1 MPEIQVRLSVHDL
14 PASGKLCICR
24 PALILRHR
32 IPFPLVIGPPGLIA
46 LLSSEPLNSAGDYAS
61 KASNFTDGFIC
72 TLGIANPPSSAR
84 FSSWNRRKS
93 SNRNLEHPHLKMINR
108 LITRAGR
115 TASFLQILL
124 YLPLALDI
132 AGKEC
137 FLALS
142 ASLALYYS
150 ALSTLYLIFRN
161 TRFAFVSKVFGLLQN
176 LVIPTFL
183 LIWLNIYSTDESKI
197 GNPILGNNLVGPILS
212 FWEVFLTWS
221 TPVFVLLEGISTL
234 LCIQSVGQISRY
246 IVEAKNESY
255 SFVFLVL
262 SAAVYVGSAY
272 FLFDS
277 YAYAA
282 RESLSA
288 TLIGVSTTSVVF
300 LSGIAISNRKGNV
313 VETSLMMAY
322 LSYNIYWLSSEK
334 LDPVSFF
341 SSFKSEAVP
350 PLPPMILRS
359 ATAIIGFV
367 STTFGAGLDFL
378 LACSSALPLP
388 VFINLLYRVVA
399 LYGASRI
406 VVAIKRANSGFAY
419 ARRLSDEE
427 PMVRIMTVIVSYSRF
442 VLISVYTHLL
452 LLNNEGHQVFWRWI
466 NVFVTLGLW
475 GVELMIGKEEGDNDS
490 IVTGLGL
497 KLD

>member
-1 MPEIQVRLSVHDL
+1 MLSRLV
-14 PASGKLCICR
+14 
-24 PALILRHR
+24 
-32 IPFPLVIGPPGLIA
+32 
-46 LLSSEPLNSAGDYAS
+46 
-61 KASNFTDGFIC
+61 
-72 TLGIANPPSSAR
+72 
-84 FSSWNRRKS
+84 
-93 SNRNLEHPHLKMINR
+93 
-108 LITRAGR
+108 TRAGR

-142 ASLALYYS
+142 A
-150 ALSTLYLIFRN
+150 FR
-161 TRFAFVSKVFGLLQN
+161 LLQN

-183 LIWLNIYSTDESKI
+183 LFWLNIYSSDEGKV
-197 GNPILGNNLVGPILS
+197 GNPILGINLVGRILS
-212 FWEVFLTWS
+212 LWEVILTWS
-221 TPVFVLLEGISTL
+221 TPVFVLLEGVSTL

-246 IVEAKNESY
+246 LVEAKNESY

-262 SAAVYVGSAY
+262 SAAVYVCSAY

-288 TLIGVSTTSVVF
+288 TLIGVSVTSVVF

-419 ARRLSDEE
+419 TRKLSDEE

-442 VLISVYTHLL
+442 VI
-452 LLNNEGHQVFWRWI
+452 
-466 NVFVTLGLW
+466 
-475 GVELMIGKEEGDNDS
+475 D
-490 IVTGLGL
+490 
-497 KLD
+497 

>member
-1 MPEIQVRLSVHDL
+1 
-14 PASGKLCICR
+14 
-24 PALILRHR
+24 
-32 IPFPLVIGPPGLIA
+32 
-46 LLSSEPLNSAGDYAS
+46 
-61 KASNFTDGFIC
+61 
-72 TLGIANPPSSAR
+72 
-84 FSSWNRRKS
+84 
-93 SNRNLEHPHLKMINR
+93 MINR

-132 AGKEC
+132 AGKDC

-183 LIWLNIYSTDESKI
+183 LFWLNIYSPDESKNI
-197 GNPILGNNLVGPILS
+197 GNPILASNLIGRMLS
-212 FWEVFLTWS
+212 LWEVVLTWS

-246 IVEAKNESY
+246 LVEAKNESY

-288 TLIGVSTTSVVF
+288 TLIGVSVTSVAF

-419 ARRLSDEE
+419 TRRLSDEE

-442 VLISVYTHLL
+442 VLVSLCGIPSHCY
-452 LLNNEGHQVFWRWI
+452 I
-466 NVFVTLGLW
+466 NKTLA
-475 GVELMIGKEEGDNDS
+475 E
-490 IVTGLGL
+490 

>member
-1 MPEIQVRLSVHDL
+1 MRNPDFYPQDLRGLDYRHPELAEGFPYRIIPVLDCWSR
-14 PASGKLCICR
+14 SGRKLFR
-24 PALILRHR
+24 TSRQPDR
-32 IPFPLVIGPPGLIA
+32 
-46 LLSSEPLNSAGDYAS
+46 
-61 KASNFTDGFIC
+61 
-72 TLGIANPPSSAR
+72 SSATM
-84 FSSWNRRKS
+84 
-93 SNRNLEHPHLKMINR
+93 LGR
-108 LITRAGR
+108 LLTSIGR
-115 TASFLQILL
+115 TASFFQTLI

-132 AGKEC
+132 AGKDC

-142 ASLALYYS
+142 ACLALYYS
-150 ALSTLYLIFRN
+150 AYSTTYLVFRN
-161 TRFAFVSKVFGLLQN
+161 TRFAFISQLFGIFQN
-176 LVIPTFL
+176 LAIPIL
-183 LIWLNIYSTDESKI
+183 LLLWFNVYSTDGTVG
-197 GNPILGNNLVGPILS
+197 GNVKLEPSLLGQILS
-212 FWEVFLTWS
+212 FWQLILTWS
-221 TPVFVLLEGISTL
+221 TPIFVLLEGISTL

-246 IVEAKNESY
+246 IVEAKSESY
-255 SFVFLVL
+255 SFLFLVL
-262 SAAVYVGSAY
+262 SAVIYVGSAY
-272 FLFDS
+272 SLFDS

-288 TLIGVSTTSVVF
+288 TLIGVSVTSVGF

-341 SSFKSEAVP
+341 SSFKSMADP

-359 ATAIIGFV
+359 ATAIISFV

-388 VFINLLYRVVA
+388 VFINLLYRVVV

-406 VVAIKRANSGFAY
+406 VVAIKRANSGFDY

-427 PMVRIMTVIVSYSRF
+427 PMVRIMTVIVSYSRLL
-442 VLISVYTHLL
+442 LISVYTHLL
-452 LLNNEGHQVFWRWI
+452 LLNNEGHQVFWRWT

-475 GVELMIGKEEGDNDS
+475 GVELMIGREEGDNDS

-497 KLD
+497 KID

>member
-1 MPEIQVRLSVHDL
+1 VSKNHKNQKDR
-14 PASGKLCICR
+14 
-24 PALILRHR
+24 R
-32 IPFPLVIGPPGLIA
+32 IIRML
-46 LLSSEPLNSAGDYAS
+46 
-61 KASNFTDGFIC
+61 
-72 TLGIANPPSSAR
+72 
-84 FSSWNRRKS
+84 
-93 SNRNLEHPHLKMINR
+93 NR
-108 LITRAGR
+108 LVTRAGR

-142 ASLALYYS
+142 ASLALYYA

-161 TRFAFVSKVFGLLQN
+161 TRFAFMSKVFGLLQN

-183 LIWLNIYSTDESKI
+183 LFWLNIYSSDESKV
-197 GNPILGNNLVGPILS
+197 GNPILGINLVGRILS
-212 FWEVFLTWS
+212 LWEVILTWS
-221 TPVFVLLEGISTL
+221 TPVFVLLEGVSTL

-246 IVEAKNESY
+246 LVEAKNESY

-262 SAAVYVGSAY
+262 SAAVYVCSAY

-288 TLIGVSTTSVVF
+288 TLIGVSVTSVVF
-300 LSGIAISNRKGNV
+300 LSGIAISHRKGNV

-406 VVAIKRANSGFAY
+406 IVAIKRANSGFAY
-419 ARRLSDEE
+419 ARKLSDEE

-442 VLISVYTHLL
+442 VIISVYTHLL

-466 NVFVTLGLW
+466 NVFATLGLW

-497 KLD
+497 KLE

>member
-1 MPEIQVRLSVHDL
+1 MTSASTHFKRPIESKLDRRASKFHTDPSRSTGYLGVRSIV
-14 PASGKLCICR
+14 K
-24 PALILRHR
+24 
-32 IPFPLVIGPPGLIA
+32 IGPFLKTLIERMIGR
-46 LLSSEPLNSAGDYAS
+46 L
-61 KASNFTDGFIC
+61 FT
-72 TLGIANPPSSAR
+72 S
-84 FSSWNRRKS
+84 
-93 SNRNLEHPHLKMINR
+93 
-108 LITRAGR
+108 AGR
-115 TASFLQILL
+115 TASFLQTLL

-142 ASLALYYS
+142 ASLAVYYS
-150 ALSTLYLIFRN
+150 AHSTAYLIFRN
-161 TRFAFVSKVFGLLQN
+161 TRFVLVSKLYGLLQN
-176 LVIPTFL
+176 LVIPSFL
-183 LIWLNIYSTDESKI
+183 LIWLNIYSIDESDAT
-197 GNPILGNNLVGPILS
+197 GNLKLGSNHTSVARILS
-212 FWEVFLTWS
+212 LWESILNWS

-262 SAAVYVGSAY
+262 SAVIYVGSTY

-288 TLIGVSTTSVVF
+288 TLIGVSVTSVAF

-322 LSYNIYWLSSEK
+322 LSYNIYWLSPEK

-341 SSFKSEAVP
+341 SSFKSAAVP
-350 PLPPMILRS
+350 PLPPLILRS
-359 ATAIIGFV
+359 ATAIISFI

-388 VFINLLYRVVA
+388 VFINLLYRIVA
-399 LYGASRI
+399 LYCASRI
-406 VVAIKRANSGFAY
+406 VVAIKRANSSFAY

-427 PMVRIMTVIVSYSRF
+427 PMVRIMTVLVSYSR
-442 VLISVYTHLL
+442 VILISVYTHLL
-452 LLNNEGHQVFWRWI
+452 LLNNEGHQVFWRWM

-475 GVELMIGKEEGDNDS
+475 GVELMIGREEGDNDS

>member
-14 PASGKLCICR
+14 PASGKLCIWR

-359 ATAIIGFV
+359 AT
-367 STTFGAGLDFL
+367 
-378 LACSSALPLP
+378 LP

-427 PMVRIMTVIVSYSRF
+427 PMVRIMTVIVSTL
-442 VLISVYTHLL
+442 VLFS
-452 LLNNEGHQVFWRWI
+452 I